1 MKNKTNVKRSKHE
14 ELIYGLT
21 QLATTLKVH
30 SQLPSE
36 RQLSED
42 YGVSRMTL
50 RRATDVLQ
58 ARGFIY
64 TIPSKGLFVAE
75 AKLVKTL
82 DVTSLSEVLRHRGI
96 NPRNTLHLADRIHA
110 TDEIAKALDIRK
122 GEWVYRIEQSFF
134 DEDVA
139 MATETAYIPCD
150 LALGLLE
157 QDLSQSLSMILRNH
171 YERPVLRV
179 QYRVRSVIP
188 PEKARERLNLAIGAP
203 TFEFFAVGITTQERS
218 AFLVLSYKRGDK
230 YDLTYQLEV

>member
-1 MKNKTNVKRSKHE
+1 MKNETNAKRTKHE
-14 ELIYGLT
+14 ELINGLT
-21 QLATTLKVH
+21 KLTTTLKVH

-50 RRATDVLQ
+50 RRAIDVLQ
-58 ARGFIY
+58 TRGFIY

-75 AKLVKTL
+75 PKLVKTS
-82 DVTSLSEVLRHRGI
+82 DVTSLSEVLRHRGN

-110 TDEIAKALDIRK
+110 TDEIAKALNIRK

-139 MATETAYIPCD
+139 MATETAYIPCN
-150 LALGLLE
+150 LTPGLLD
-157 QDLSQSLSMILRNH
+157 QDLSQSLSMTLKIH
-171 YERPVLRV
+171 YEKPVLGV
-179 QYRVRSVIP
+179 HYRVRSVIP
-188 PEKARERLNLAIGAP
+188 PEKARERLNLAAGAP
-203 TFEFFAVGITTQERS
+203 TFEFFAVGITTKERS
-218 AFLVLSYKRGDK
+218 VFLVLSYKRGDK